1 MGVQEE
7 ERRRTRGWASSNRRR
22 RRSSSNSRKGEWGR
36 RSMWMEGGEGRRR
49 EIQISNFEIVAPSF
63 DGLESERWWAP
74 MWAELWA

>member
-1 MGVQEE
+1 
-7 ERRRTRGWASSNRRR
+7 
-22 RRSSSNSRKGEWGR
+22 
-36 RSMWMEGGEGRRR
+36 MWMEGGEGRR